1 MPESLRRGEDDFEL
15 LRRKKRGREGRH
27 GAVRLQ
33 KCWEMRGEQAGPPA
47 GSSPLSEEGLKGTRR
62 QSLERGRCSAGI
74 AVTVPV
80 PRDGPW
86 LGGVKLLAKDLPG
99 LSN

>member
-1 MPESLRRGEDDFEL
+1 MPESLRKWEDDFEL
-15 LRRKKRGREGRH
+15 LRRRKRGREGRH

-33 KCWEMRGEQAGPPA
+33 KCREMRGEQAG
-47 GSSPLSEEGLKGTRR
+47 SSALSEEGLKGTRR
-62 QSLERGRCSAGI
+62 QSLERGRCNAGI

-86 LGGVKLLAKDLPG
+86 LGGVKLPAKGLPG

>member
-1 MPESLRRGEDDFEL
+1 MILSCFGGGTGR
-15 LRRKKRGREGRH
+15 KRGWEGRH
-27 GAVRLQ
+27 GAVRAAEVLGDAG
-33 KCWEMRGEQAGPPA
+33 EEQAGPPA
-47 GSSPLSEEGLKGTRR
+47 GSSPLLKEGLEGTRR
-62 QSLERGRCSAGI
+62 QSLERGRCNAGV

-86 LGGVKLLAKDLPG
+86 LGGVKHLAKGLPG